1 MNIVAKSVK
10 KKVIVNVRNHNKVA
24 VTLVVTLAVKTMF
37 IIYVVVIHTTITRA
51 VRLVTP
57 NVIHRVI
64 L

>member
-10 KKVIVNVRNHNKVA
+10 KKVVVNVRNHKVA

-37 IIYVVVIHTTITRA
+37 IIYVVVIHITIARA
-51 VRLVTP
+51 VRVVTP